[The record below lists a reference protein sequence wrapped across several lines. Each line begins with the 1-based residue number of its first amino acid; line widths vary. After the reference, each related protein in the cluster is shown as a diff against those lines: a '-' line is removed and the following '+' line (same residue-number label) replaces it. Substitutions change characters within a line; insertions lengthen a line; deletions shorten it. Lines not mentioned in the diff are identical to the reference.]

1 MSDTKITDFTLME
14 RLGKGTYAV
23 VYRAIKKT
31 TKEVFAVKIM
41 EKHKLSPSAI
51 DNVVSEIGL
60 LKRLKH
66 PHIVEMRDF
75 LWDQSNVYIVM
86 EYCNAGN
93 LSSYIKANKTLPEST
108 CKTFLQQL
116 AVALRYMRAHDVSH
130 LDLKPANLL
139 LHKTAN
145 KYVLKV
151 ADFGFAQRLKLNQE
165 NTAVKGSPL
174 YMAPEILISKSYGPA
189 ADLWSVGVIL
199 YECLFGKPPYSSASV
214 QELAGRIQDN
224 SPISIP
230 QKPTISA
237 DCRKLL
243 RHLLQRNPNERITFE
258 QFFEDAFLNLKCVP
272 NDENLEK
279 AIQLIK
285 HAIKMDEEHNI
296 SAAYRLYCQ
305 ALQYFVPITLAETDQ
320 ARKRILRQRVQT
332 YLNRAEALKNIVHA
346 KSASSPSSSSN
357 AITSAVHKD
366 TVFEPSTGRKMSEP
380 TNAETDEPE
389 RMLAYLSRNF
399 EDVARGFEIVRKA
412 IDDALENKLDEAL
425 EGFTA
430 ALGILIPALEVVSP
444 APHKKLLQQKI
455 VRWMEEAEHI
465 KSMRSAQIM
474 EEVENAEAYHPVCVV
489 Q

>member
-14 RLGKGTYAV
+14 RLGKGSYAV

-31 TKEVFAVKIM
+31 TKEIFAIKIM
-41 EKHKLSPSAI
+41 EQHKLSSSAI

-75 LWDQSNVYIVM
+75 LWDQSNIYIVM

-93 LSSYIKANKTLPEST
+93 LSSYIKANKTLSEST
-108 CKTFLQQL
+108 CKMFLQQL
-116 AVALRYMRAHDVSH
+116 ALALRYMRTHDVSH

-139 LHKTAN
+139 LHKIAN

-174 YMAPEILISKSYGPA
+174 YMAPEILISKSYGAA

-214 QELAGRIQDN
+214 QELAGRIQN
-224 SPISIP
+224 NTPISIP
-230 QKPTISA
+230 QKPSIST

-243 RHLLQRNPNERITFE
+243 GHLLQRDPNQRITFE
-258 QFFEDAFLNLKCVP
+258 KFFEDAFLDLKCVP
-272 NDENLEK
+272 NEENLDK

-285 HAIKMDEEHNI
+285 DAIKMDEAHNI
-296 SAAYRLYCQ
+296 SAAYHLYCQ
-305 ALQYFVPITLAETDQ
+305 ALQYFVPITLAETDPS
-320 ARKRILRQRVQT
+320 RKRILRQRVQT
-332 YLNRAEALKNIVHA
+332 YLNRAEALKNIIHA
-346 KSASSPSSSSN
+346 KRAPPSSGSSN
-357 AITSAVHKD
+357 TTSSALHKV
-366 TVFEPSTGRKMSEP
+366 TVSESANQKLTDPSS
-380 TNAETDEPE
+380 AESDEPE
-389 RMLAYLSRNF
+389 RMLAYLARNF

-412 IDDALENKLDEAL
+412 IDDALENRLDEAL
-425 EGFTA
+425 EGFTT
-430 ALGILIPALEVVSP
+430 ALGILIPTLEVVGP

-465 KSMRSAQIM
+465 KSMRSAQIL
-474 EEVENAEAYHPVCVV
+474 ENVENTEAYHSVCVV